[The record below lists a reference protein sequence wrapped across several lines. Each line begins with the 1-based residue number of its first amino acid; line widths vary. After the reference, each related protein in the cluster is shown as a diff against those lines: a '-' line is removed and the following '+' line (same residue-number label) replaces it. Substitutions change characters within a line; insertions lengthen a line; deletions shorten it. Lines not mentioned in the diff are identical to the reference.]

1 MEQKPFIVNGA
12 VHRTG
17 QQAVQGKCF
26 SHMILSLFR
35 NEWKKTRKVQ
45 KLQLIQPN
53 AMPVTS
59 TGATL
64 NGQPVTLLQV

>member
-1 MEQKPFIVNGA
+1 MAPFTELVNRPFKES
-12 VHRTG
+12 VFSYDFSL
-17 QQAVQGKCF
+17 CF
-26 SHMILSLFR
+26 VT
-35 NEWKKTRKVQ
+35 NEKTRKVQ

>member
-1 MEQKPFIVNGA
+1 MEQKPYIVNGA
-12 VHRTG
+12 VHRAG

-26 SHMILSLFR
+26 LIWISLCFVT
-35 NEWKKTRKVQ
+35 NEKTRKVQ